1 MALIGKEEPRLW
13 TRPLRDLTPE
23 TSFGFEAVAFA
34 REVLGV
40 ELHPWQ
46 RWWLIHT
53 LELAPGSFTSDALP
67 ELRFRTVITE
77 VARQNGKSFLLMVRM
92 LWRMF
97 MWDDGTGHA
106 PLVLGTAHKL
116 SLAEEILDQTVKI
129 VHRSDALYGSITHRH
144 NTNGDKYFELSNGA
158 RYKCEAASD
167 DGGRGLTVTDLGFD
181 ELRQQRDWSAWAAM
195 SNTTNAVASSQV
207 VGVSNAGEAKSTVLA
222 SLRSKGLAEIA
233 AWAESSGEYVPEDP
247 SLGWF
252 EWSAPDDCSIWDRDG
267 WAWSNPSLG
276 HPRGPTEA
284 LLKSRADLVGLPGEG
299 IPEAKF
305 RTENLCQWVTAME
318 RGPFDDES
326 IEACVDLESV
336 VDEASPLVV
345 SVDTA
350 RDRSVSWVAVAG
362 WRPDGVPHV
371 EVIARRAFT
380 DWVPAYLAGKDPGTL
395 AFRPAATVVQ
405 GRGCHA
411 SSLIDFIEDADVPVT
426 RCEGNDLTS
435 ACGQFFDR
443 IVQGTVRFGDE
454 PALLTALREVVVK
467 NLGDAFV
474 WNRDKSPVDV
484 APLCAATF
492 ALWGLVHGV
501 SASAPK
507 ATAYGSDYGSWWE
520 GV

>member
-1 MALIGKEEPRLW
+1 MIVGSEFPRIV
-13 TRPLRDLTPE
+13 TAEQVPLTPE
-23 TSFGFEAVAFA
+23 TTLGFDCIEFA
-34 REVLGV
+34 EQVLRV
-40 ELHPWQ
+40 SLNPWQ
-46 RWWLIHT
+46 KYFIKRA
-53 LELAPGSFTSDALP
+53 LEILPDGSY
-67 ELRFRTVITE
+67 RYRTVLLL
-77 VARQNGKSFLLMVRM
+77 VARQSGKSLVMTVVALYMM
-92 LWRMF
+92 LVAAQ
-97 MWDDGTGHA
+97 GE
-106 PLVLGTAHKL
+106 LVLGTAQDLDTSEGTWGDAVEMVEAVPAL
-116 SLAEEILDQTVKI
+116 SRLVKQVVKVNGKKSLVLAN
-129 VHRSDALYGSITHRH
+129 GS
-144 NTNGDKYFELSNGA
+144 KW
-158 RYKCEAASD
+158 KVAAAKRT
-167 DGGRGLTVTDLGFD
+167 GGRGKSAGLVLLD
-181 ELRQQRDWSAWAAM
+181 ELREHLNYEAWNAIT
-195 SNTTNAVASSQV
+195 NTTIARREAQV
-207 VGVSNAGEAKSTVLA
+207 WGVSNAGDAGSIVLKE
-222 SLRSKGLAEIA
+222 LREKAIA
-233 AWAESSGEYVPEDP
+233 QKDDP
-247 SLGWF
+247 GARTLIC
-252 EWSAPDDCSIWDRDG
+252 EWSAPDDCPVGEPGVPIESDPEVLAG
-267 WAWSNPSLG
+267 VLQANPSVG
-276 HPRGPTEA
+276 HTVTLEA
-284 LLKSRADLVGLPGEG
+284 IEASRATSQ
-299 IPEAKF
+299 EAGY

-318 RGPFDDES
+318 RGPFDEES